1 MEDIFAFDNIEF
13 NSDNPKMTS
22 VEFVEKTKKML
33 NEIMNEYS
41 SAHSWRLITEEE
53 FKVTPCDS
61 CKGESEFEFCGKK
74 VNCVQDRERGD
85 CGERVFDNEGFL
97 EFIEQEIM
105 FGASPFIELMT
116 CDIVEP
122 LPNTTSVF

>member
-74 VNCVQDRERGD
+74 VNCVQDRERG
-85 CGERVFDNEGFL
+85 VVSNALLTFL
-97 EFIEQEIM
+97 SSILTTPFLLALDR
-105 FGASPFIELMT
+105 ASMLL
-116 CDIVEP
+116 C
-122 LPNTTSVF
+122 LA